1 MVVVPERRG
10 AAPPPPLECYAE
22 SVTAIEARDHRGQTL
37 DVRPIDHLLARII
50 DEFRAVEIRLFGSRA
65 HGESSD
71 SSDWD
76 LFVIVPDDLEAAD
89 DLFAGYRLRRETRT
103 RADIVLCTISEFQ
116 EDRDTPNTLAYE
128 AAHHG
133 VVIYER

>member
-1 MVVVPERRG
+1 MDIRG
-10 AAPPPPLECYAE
+10 R
-22 SVTAIEARDHRGQTL
+22 AI
-37 DVRPIDHLLARII
+37 DVRPIEVLLERVI
-50 DEFRAVEIRLFGSRA
+50 DELRPVEVRLFGSRA
-65 HGESSD
+65 RGEAD
-71 SSDWD
+71 ATSDWD

-103 RADIVLCTISEFQ
+103 RADIILCPISEFT

-133 VVIYER
+133 ITIYER

>member
-1 MVVVPERRG
+1 VVTTG
-10 AAPPPPLECYAE
+10 
-22 SVTAIEARDHRGQTL
+22 ARDARGQEV
-37 DVRPIDHLLARII
+37 DIRQIDRLLARMIE
-50 DEFRAVEIRLFGSRA
+50 EFRPIEIRLFGSRA
-65 HGESSD
+65 RGDSNE

-103 RADIVLCTISEFQ
+103 RADIILCPIAEFR

-133 VVIYER
+133 VPIYER

>member
-1 MVVVPERRG
+1 MV
-10 AAPPPPLECYAE
+10 
-22 SVTAIEARDHRGQTL
+22 TTARDARGQEL
-37 DVRPIDHLLARII
+37 DIQPIDHLLARILA
-50 DEFRAVEIRLFGSRA
+50 EFRPIEIRLFGSRA
-65 HGESSD
+65 RGDSNE

-103 RADIVLCTISEFQ
+103 RADIILCPVAEFR

-133 VVIYER
+133 VAIYER